1 MRGVNKVILVGNC
14 GKDPETR
21 TTQDG
26 TQVTTLS
33 VATTESWSKDGQ
45 RQEKTEWHKVIC
57 WGKLAEIAGKY
68 LSKGRQVYIEGKIQ
82 TREWQ
87 EKSGALRRTTEIKAD
102 QLVMLGGGEKT
113 MDERSDDKWA
123 SVAKQAEP
131 DF

>member
-1 MRGVNKVILVGNC
+1 MRGVNRAILVGNL
-14 GKDPETR
+14 GKDPEMR
-21 TTQDG
+21 ATQDG
-26 TQVTTLS
+26 TPVTTLS
-33 VATTESWSKDGQ
+33 VATTESWTKDGQ

-68 LSKGRQVYIEGKIQ
+68 LSKGRQVYIEGRIQ